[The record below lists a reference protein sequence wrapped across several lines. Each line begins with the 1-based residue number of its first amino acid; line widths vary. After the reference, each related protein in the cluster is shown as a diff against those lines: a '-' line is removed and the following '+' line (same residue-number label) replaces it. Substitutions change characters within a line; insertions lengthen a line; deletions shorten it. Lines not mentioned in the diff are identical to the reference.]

1 MWSQFRP
8 AIVIL
13 LLLTLVTGVI
23 YPAAITV
30 IAGVAFHNKSTG
42 SVLTVGDKAVG
53 SSLLA
58 QPFSERKY
66 FWPRPSS
73 TSPFPAKSDVG
84 SGSNLA
90 STNPGLAEKVAQRL
104 AELRA
109 ADPGNTAAVP
119 VELVTASGSGLDPH
133 ISPEAA
139 EYQAGRVAVAR
150 GVTLEQIRQAIVRH
164 TEGRTLGLLGEARV
178 NVLEL
183 NLDLDS
189 RLPVSSEG
197 SGSTSA
203 SSAPSKP

>member
-1 MWSQFRP
+1 MLSQFRP

-23 YPAAITV
+23 YPAAISV
-30 IAGVAFHNKSTG
+30 IAAVVFNNKSTG
-42 SVLTVGDKAVG
+42 SVITVGDKAVG

-58 QPFSERKY
+58 QPFNEPKY
-66 FWPRPSS
+66 FWSRPSS

-90 STNPGLAEKVAQRL
+90 PTNPGLAEKVVQRL

-139 EYQAGRVAVAR
+139 EFQAGRVAVAR
-150 GVTLEQIRQAIVRH
+150 GATVEQIRQAIARH

-183 NLDLDS
+183 NLDLES
-189 RLPVSSEG
+189 RHPVSSGG
-197 SGSTSA
+197 SGSTGA
-203 SSAPSKP
+203 TGAPSQP